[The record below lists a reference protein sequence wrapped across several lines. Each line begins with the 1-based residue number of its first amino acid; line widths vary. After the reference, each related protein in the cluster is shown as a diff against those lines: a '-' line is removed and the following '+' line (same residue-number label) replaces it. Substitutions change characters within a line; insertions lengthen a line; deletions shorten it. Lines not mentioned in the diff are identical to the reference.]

1 MGTNETPPP
10 KPTRPP
16 EPPSTPSPPEPPSPP
31 TPLSRPWNEPGRAA
45 AVPAAPAAP
54 AGPPSRYGLVI
65 SKRLLWVHGGAYPL
79 ENIVRVHT
87 FVLRPRRGE
96 AFARFVKR
104 GGITLV
110 VLLILAGLMDSSSNS
125 WDESYGSTN
134 GLDGFLG
141 VAMVFV
147 VFLLIYYFG
156 DMASVVFAAS
166 HDVLAVETNGR
177 STALVTGKRK
187 HLNELV
193 HAIADAIDKP
203 DAELRAHVASLAI
216 TNYANYH
223 FGDSVNMYGG
233 SGNTGVA
240 R

>member
-16 EPPSTPSPPEPPSPP
+16 EPSSPP
-31 TPLSRPWNEPGRAA
+31 SRPWNEPGRAA
-45 AVPAAPAAP
+45 AVPAAPA
-54 AGPPSRYGLVI
+54 GPPTRHGLVI

-96 AFARFVKR
+96 AFARFLKR
-104 GGITLV
+104 GGVTLV
-110 VLLILAGLMDSSSNS
+110 VLLILANFSDSSSSS
-125 WDESYGSTN
+125 WDSSGSDS
-134 GLDGFLG
+134 GLDGFLSI
-141 VAMVFV
+141 AMVFV
-147 VFLLIYYFG
+147 GFLLIYYFA
-156 DMASVVFAAS
+156 DMASVVFAGS

-193 HAIADAIDKP
+193 HAIAEAIDKP
-203 DAELRAHVASLAI
+203 DAELHAHVASLAI
-216 TNYANYH
+216 TNYGNYH

-233 SGNTGVA
+233 SGNTGVSK
-240 R
+240 